1 MFFTYLYVCAPS
13 VYSTSEGHKR
23 VLDALEEQP
32 CTQVRHVSECTF
44 FVCFNDR
51 VENRTA
57 SPTFLRHFNESDL
70 E

>member
-1 MFFTYLYVCAPS
+1 MCMFFTYLYVCAPS

-44 FVCFNDR
+44 LFVLMTELKTELLALLF
-51 VENRTA
+51 
-57 SPTFLRHFNESDL
+57 
-70 E
+70 